1 MKYIDKKYNNAIL
14 GNRIKC
20 STVLDWYP
28 SDTKERFKSQPQDHQ
43 DYWHEQPPLRYKLNT
58 YGFRSD
64 EFPEK
69 EYRESITFLGCSQTF
84 GTGIHKEST
93 WASLVAKHYNL
104 LEINLAIASGSLDSA
119 FRVYNE
125 WQPIHKSKITC
136 LLLPPSNRM
145 ELARNAV
152 WDPNMSHWENVGHWS
167 LGEKSNYG
175 FETKTFMMDLL
186 SDINQEVR
194 TDRNLAAIKYIAQE
208 TESTFIVSSFEG
220 EYDKAR
226 DNLHGGPEW
235 NRNMANKFIKAI
247 GIL

>member
-1 MKYIDKKYNNAIL
+1 MKSINKKHNNSVFGDK
-14 GNRIKC
+14 IKC
-20 STVLDWYP
+20 PTVLDWYP
-28 SDTKERFKSQPQDHQ
+28 SDTRKRFESQPKEHQ

-84 GTGIHKEST
+84 GTGLHKEST

-136 LLLPPSNRM
+136 LLLPPCNRM
-145 ELARNAV
+145 EVARDAIWN
-152 WDPNMSHWENVGHWS
+152 PNITQWESIGHWS
-167 LGEKSNYG
+167 LTSSRYG
-175 FETKTFMMDLL
+175 MELKPFIMDLL

-194 TDRNLAAIKYIAQE
+194 TDRNLAAIKYMAQE
-208 TESTFIVSSFEG
+208 TESTFTVSSFEG
-220 EYDKAR
+220 QYDKAR
-226 DNLHGGPEW
+226 DNLHAGPEW
-235 NRNMANKFIKAI
+235 NKNMANKFIKAI

>member
-1 MKYIDKKYNNAIL
+1 MKKYNNAIL
-14 GNRIKC
+14 TNRIKC
-20 STVLDWYP
+20 HTVVDWYP
-28 SDTKERFKSQPQDHQ
+28 TDTKERFESLPKEHQ
-43 DYWHEQPPLRYKLNT
+43 DYWQKQPPITYNLNT

-69 EYRESITFLGCSQTF
+69 ECRESITFLGCSNTF
-84 GTGIHKEST
+84 GSGLQKERT
-93 WASLVAKHYNL
+93 WPSLVAKHYDL
-104 LEINLAIASGSLDSA
+104 LEINLAVVAGSLDSA

-136 LLLPPSNRM
+136 LFIPPTNRM

-175 FETKTFMMDLL
+175 FETKNFIIDLL
-186 SDINQEVR
+186 SDIDQEIR

-208 TESTFIVSSFEG
+208 TGSKFIAFPFFNEVADE
-220 EYDKAR
+220 KAR
-226 DNLHGGPEW
+226 DNMHPGHAF
-235 NRNMANKFIKAI
+235 NIYAANKFIEAI
-247 GIL
+247 GEL